1 VSSNART
8 RMHTHAHARIRT
20 HARTHARARART
32 HARTHARTRKFLRA
46 NDGGLVL
53 TSSAPYHTDLGHDAF
68 GMRKQITT
76 RKQASRMTRYLQP
89 LLRLAYTC
97 TKPKSPR
104 GEGGWRKAAVT
115 GGLYLYSMTGR
126 RTCSGVCGW
135 WWRREARER
144 ERKREK
150 ERERERERE
159 TLSGNNVQ
167 CRLER
172 ARYVAGVA
180 SCILH
185 CKGPSFPSVNKYI
198 AHHGWPACAHTHA
211 YANKRIYT
219 VTHKLILRPRA
230 ASHHSF
236 HVHTYR
242 YRSIS
247 ASTRTRLY
255 QLNQR
260 SFYASRSLSSVL
272 APEKKNRSLFR
283 TGS

>member
-1 VSSNART
+1 MSSNART
-8 RMHTHAHARIRT
+8 RMHTHAHARTRT

-150 ERERERERE
+150 ERERERERDFIRK
-159 TLSGNNVQ
+159 Q
-167 CRLER
+167 CPMSPR
-172 ARYVAGVA
+172 ARALCGRGGIMY
-180 SCILH
+180 L
-185 CKGPSFPSVNKYI
+185 
-198 AHHGWPACAHTHA
+198 T
-211 YANKRIYT
+211 
-219 VTHKLILRPRA
+219 L
-230 ASHHSF
+230 
-236 HVHTYR
+236 
-242 YRSIS
+242 
-247 ASTRTRLY
+247 
-255 QLNQR
+255 
-260 SFYASRSLSSVL
+260 
-272 APEKKNRSLFR
+272 
-283 TGS
+283 